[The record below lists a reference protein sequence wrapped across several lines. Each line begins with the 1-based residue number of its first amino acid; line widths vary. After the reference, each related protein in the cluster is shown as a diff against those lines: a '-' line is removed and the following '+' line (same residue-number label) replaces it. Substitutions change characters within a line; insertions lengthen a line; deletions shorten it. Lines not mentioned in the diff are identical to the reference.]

1 MKTLIKKSL
10 LIVAVLATTL
20 TIANEDRTFSVN
32 ANAEKTTVSIND
44 VEEGQQLSII
54 DQNNIVIYKE
64 TINKNGNYNKTFD
77 LTALPNGDYFFEL
90 EKTLKVHTIPFTV
103 AYNNVT
109 FNKDKETV
117 VYKPSVRLKSEL
129 LFVSQLSTRKSPLK
143 IELFFDKDF
152 NGDYEL
158 IHTET
163 LENDITLDKVFKLS
177 EKEKGNYK
185 LVFTTEGRVFEE
197 KFDL

>member
-10 LIVAVLATTL
+10 LVVAVLATTL

-77 LTALPNGDYFFEL
+77 LTALPNGDYYFEL
-90 EKTLKVHTIPFTV
+90 EKTLKVHTIC
-103 AYNNVT
+103 
-109 FNKDKETV
+109 
-117 VYKPSVRLKSEL
+117 L
-129 LFVSQLSTRKSPLK
+129 LYTSDAADERHSVSQGGSRDVPQ
-143 IELFFDKDF
+143 
-152 NGDYEL
+152 
-158 IHTET
+158 
-163 LENDITLDKVFKLS
+163 
-177 EKEKGNYK
+177 
-185 LVFTTEGRVFEE
+185 
-197 KFDL
+197 